1 MNKEGIIMLK
11 RLKKYW
17 NENKHEIAMALTS
30 YYLVNG
36 SGYYRP

>member
-1 MNKEGIIMLK
+1 MIMLK

-17 NENKHEIAMALTS
+17 NENKHEIALAVAS